1 MENKIRKLCEKIDK
15 LRVGEEFRVKDHCK
29 EIACGEC
36 PFKRTFCGYITG
48 ESFEK
53 YKTIARKWLEDNKPT
68 EQRKFKVGDKVV
80 LSSGEKW
87 GRNTKYKTV
96 LEILNCGYRLTAT
109 ESIGESFFPWGDSG
123 LELYIE
129 KEGEKEMMWNRNNF
143 DLEKFKNEDIA
154 IHCDTLQKSEDLMKI
169 LDKEGITWGS
179 GRFLIDEHTKDV
191 QNTYLHNTCYEL
203 DRSLYYADV
212 DYFKD
217 KGYEIIEWEVVDEM
231 KKDDKEQSKTYNL
244 IEALKLPVGTRLKI
258 TYSDGSENT
267 GYLEERGLE
276 DEEGVVLILNSVD
289 EMAYVTRFLT
299 NATYTVMEEQNPISF
314 FEAMQQDE
322 KRFKIIHELYEFTG
336 YRTVETHLQILS
348 QDYTASEMK
357 KIMLNAKCY
366 LED

>member
-1 MENKIRKLCEKIDK
+1 MENKIRKLCEKIDN

-29 EIACGEC
+29 GIVCCEC
-36 PFKRTFCGYITG
+36 PFVRTSCGYITE
-48 ESFEK
+48 ESFEL
-53 YKTIARKWLEDNKPT
+53 YQATARKWLENNKST

-87 GRNTKYKTV
+87 GRNTKYRTV

-123 LELYIE
+123 LELYVE
-129 KEGEKEMMWNRNNF
+129 KEGGKEMMWNRNNF

-154 IHCDTLQKSEDLMKI
+154 INCDTLQKSEDLMKI
-169 LDKEGITWGS
+169 LDKKGITWSSGS
-179 GRFLIDEHTKDV
+179 GLTNEYIKDV
-191 QNTYLHNTCYEL
+191 QNTYLHNTCYEF

-217 KGYEIIEWEVVDEM
+217 KGYEIIEWEVADEV
-231 KKDDKEQSKTYNL
+231 KKDDKEQPKTYNI
-244 IEALKLPVGTRLKI
+244 IEALKLPIGTRFKI
-258 TYSDGSENT
+258 TYSDGSEKT

-276 DEEGVVLILNSVD
+276 DEEGVVLILDSVD

-299 NATYTVMEEQNPISF
+299 NATYTVIEEQNPISF
-314 FEAMQQDE
+314 FEAIQQDG
-322 KRFKIIHELYEFTG
+322 KRFKIIHGVYKFTG
-336 YRTVETHLQILS
+336 YRIAETHLHILS